1 MVGSPIPAIL
11 VFYPILTAA
20 AVYVIGRENKKI
32 RDYVVQLV
40 GATEFVAF
48 VIVAA
53 LFDETKGLSFA
64 WNGFAGMG
72 IHFTLDGFRVLYGLI
87 AALMWMMTALFSG
100 EYFAHYRNRNR
111 YYFFYLM
118 TLGATMGVFLSSDL
132 YTTFLF
138 FEMMSFTSYV
148 WVAHDEKPDSLRAAA
163 TYLAVAVIGGLVMLM
178 GLWMLYRAAGTLT
191 MASLYEACAA
201 CEDKRILYAAG
212 ICLLFGFGAKAGAFP
227 LHIWL
232 PKAHPVAPA
241 PASALLSGILTKSG
255 IFGILVVSCNVFSQ
269 NADWGALILTLGVI
283 TMAAGAVLALLSVDL
298 KRTLACSSM
307 SQIGFVLVGIGMLCI
322 LNGGGNGIGY
332 AEIAARGTLLH
343 MVNHSLIKLVLFMA
357 AGVVFMNV
365 HKLNLNDIR
374 GFGRKKPL
382 LHLAFLSGALGI
394 AGMPLFNGYISK
406 TLLHES
412 IVAAKKLG
420 LYAPIAD
427 WVGAAFPFGYGLNA
441 FTRFVTSPGT
451 LAVVEWLFLISG
463 GLTAAYML
471 KLYICLFWEKN
482 KDAEEQARFDG
493 MRAYMNKKSAFAIL
507 GSAVVL
513 PVMGLLPYVVTD
525 KIGMFGE
532 SMLHVLRTGAEH
544 EKVSYF
550 ALESLKGGLI
560 SLAIGVFVY
569 FGVVRTFLM
578 KEEGDGG
585 HKYVNR
591 LPAWFDLEN
600 GVYRP
605 LLLTIIPA
613 VLGFLCRVFDTL
625 ADGVLIALRKTVF
638 RESPIPH
645 EREEGT
651 VITDMAGTVG
661 DFIHRLLNRTIR
673 RKHPKVLA
681 NSYRHVIALKREE
694 FRENNMLI
702 ARSLS
707 FGLLLFCAGFLFTVI
722 YLLFRT

>member
-1 MVGSPIPAIL
+1 MVGNPIPAIL
-11 VFYPILTAA
+11 IFYPMFA
-20 AVYVIGRENKKI
+20 AVAVYLIGRDNKKI
-32 RDYVVQLV
+32 RDYIVQLV
-40 GATEFVAF
+40 GVTELLAF
-48 VIVAA
+48 VIVAVC
-53 LFDETKGLSFA
+53 FQKTDGLSFT
-64 WNGFAGMG
+64 WNGFAGLGM
-72 IHFTLDGFRVLYGLI
+72 HVSLDGFRVLYGLI

-118 TLGATMGVFLSSDL
+118 TLGATVGVFLSSDL

-138 FEMMSFTSYV
+138 FEIMSFTSYV
-148 WVAHDEKPDSLRAAA
+148 WVAHDEKSESLRAAA
-163 TYLAVAVIGGLVMLM
+163 TYLAVAVIGGLVLLM
-178 GLWMLYRAAGTLT
+178 GLFLLYRTVGTLT
-191 MASLYEACAA
+191 MASLYEVCAA
-201 CEDKRILYAAG
+201 CTDKRMLYAAG

-255 IFGILVVSCNVFSQ
+255 IFGILVISCNVFSR
-269 NADWGALILTLGVI
+269 NAVWGALILTLGVI
-283 TMAAGAVLALLSVDL
+283 TMVAGAVLALFSVDL

-307 SQIGFVLVGIGMLCI
+307 SQIGFILVGVGMLCI
-322 LNGGGNGIGY
+322 LNGGGNGVLH

-394 AGMPLFNGYISK
+394 AGVPLFNGYISK

-412 IVAAKKLG
+412 IVMAKELA
-420 LYAPIAD
+420 LHAPIAD
-427 WVGAAFPFGYGLNA
+427 WVGAAFPFGYEWNA
-441 FTRFVTSPGT
+441 FARFMTSPRI
-451 LAVVEWLFLISG
+451 LEIVEWLFLISG

-493 MRAYMNKKSAFAIL
+493 MRAYMNKKSAFAIV
-507 GSAVVL
+507 GSAALL
-513 PVMGLLPYVVTD
+513 PVMGLFPYLITD
-525 KIGMFGE
+525 RIGVFGE
-532 SMLHVLRTGAEH
+532 NILHVEPAH
-544 EKVSYF
+544 ETVSYF
-550 ALESLKGGLI
+550 GLESVKGGLI
-560 SLAIGVFVY
+560 SLAIGVVLY

-578 KEEGDGG
+578 KDEKSGEQL
-585 HKYVNR
+585 YINR
-591 LPAWFDLEN
+591 LPKWFDLEN

-605 LLLTIIPA
+605 VLLKGVPA
-613 VLGFLCRVFDTL
+613 VLGFLCRILDTL
-625 ADGVLIALRKTVF
+625 TDGILIVLRKTVF

-645 EREEGT
+645 EREQGT
-651 VITDMAGTVG
+651 IFTDMAGSVG
-661 DFIHRLLNRTIR
+661 DFFHRLFNRTIR
-673 RKHPKVLA
+673 RKHPKTLTR
-681 NSYRHVIALKREE
+681 SYRHVIALKREE
-694 FRENNMLI
+694 FRENNVLI

-722 YLLFRT
+722 YLLFRA

>member
-1 MVGSPIPAIL
+1 MTGNPTPAIL
-11 VFYPILTAA
+11 VFYPILTAF

-32 RDYVVQLV
+32 RDHVVQLV
-40 GATEFVAF
+40 AATELIAF

-53 LFDETKGLSFA
+53 LFQETNGLSFA
-64 WNGFAGMG
+64 WNGFAGLG
-72 IHFTLDGFRVLYGLI
+72 IHLTLDGFRVLYGLI

-111 YYFFYLM
+111 YYFFYLL
-118 TLGATMGVFLSSDL
+118 TLGATVGVFLSSDL

-138 FEMMSFTSYV
+138 FELMSFTSYV
-148 WVAHDEKPDSLRAAA
+148 WVAHDEKPESLRAAA
-163 TYLAVAVIGGLVMLM
+163 TYLSVAVIGGLVMLM
-178 GLWMLYRAAGTLT
+178 GLFLLYRTVGTLD

-201 CEDKRILYAAG
+201 CGDKRMLYAAG

-255 IFGILVVSCNVFSQ
+255 IFGILIVSCNVFSR
-269 NADWGALILTLGVI
+269 NADWGALILTLGLV
-283 TMAAGAVLALLSVDL
+283 TMVLGAVLALLSVDL

-307 SQIGFVLVGIGMLCI
+307 SQIGFILVGVGMLCI
-322 LNGGGNGIGY
+322 LNGGGNGVMD
-332 AEIAARGTLLH
+332 AEVAARGTLLH

-394 AGMPLFNGYISK
+394 AGVPLFNGYISK

-412 IVAAKKLG
+412 IVMATERAR
-420 LYAPIAD
+420 YAPLGD
-427 WVGAAFPFGYGLNA
+427 WVGAAFPFGFQVNA
-441 FTRFVTSPGT
+441 FTRFLTSPHM
-451 LAVVEWLFLISG
+451 LEVVEWLFLISG

-482 KDAEEQARFDG
+482 KDMAEQARFDG
-493 MRAYMNKKSAFAIL
+493 MRNYMNKKSAFAIV
-507 GSAVVL
+507 GSAVLL
-513 PVMGLLPYVVTD
+513 PVMGMFPYLITD
-525 KIGMFGE
+525 NVGVFGE
-532 SMLHVLRTGAEH
+532 SILHVVEAH
-544 EKVSYF
+544 EKISYF
-550 ALESLKGGLI
+550 AMVSLKGGLI
-560 SLAIGVFVY
+560 SLAIGIFVY

-578 KEEGDGG
+578 KDEEGGAQV
-585 HKYVNR
+585 YVNR
-591 LPAWFDLEN
+591 LPAWLDLEN

-605 LLLTIIPA
+605 LLLTVIPA
-613 VLGFLCRVFDTL
+613 ALGFVCRVCDTL
-625 ADGVLIALRKTVF
+625 ADGIVIVLRKTVF

-651 VITDMAGTVG
+651 ILTDMAGSVC
-661 DFIHRLLNRTIR
+661 DFFHRLFNRTFR
-673 RKHPKVLA
+673 RRHPKTLKS
-681 NSYRHVIALKREE
+681 SYRHVIAVKREE
-694 FRENNMLI
+694 FRENNVLI

>member
-1 MVGSPIPAIL
+1 MVGNPIPAIL
-11 VFYPILTAA
+11 IFYPMFA
-20 AVYVIGRENKKI
+20 AVAVYLIGRDNKKI
-32 RDYVVQLV
+32 RDYIVQLV
-40 GATEFVAF
+40 GVTELLAF
-48 VIVAA
+48 VIVAVC
-53 LFDETKGLSFA
+53 FQETGELSFT
-64 WNGFAGMG
+64 WNGFAGLGM
-72 IHFTLDGFRVLYGLI
+72 HVTLDGFRVLYGLI

-118 TLGATMGVFLSSDL
+118 TLGATVGVFLSSDL

-138 FEMMSFTSYV
+138 FEIMSFTSYV
-148 WVAHDEKPDSLRAAA
+148 WVAHDEKAESLRAAA

-178 GLWMLYRAAGTLT
+178 GLFLLYRTVGTLT
-191 MASLYEACAA
+191 MSSLYEACAA
-201 CEDKRILYAAG
+201 CTDKRMLYAAG

-255 IFGILVVSCNVFSQ
+255 IFGILVVSCNVFSR
-269 NADWGALILTLGVI
+269 NATWGALILTLGVI
-283 TMAAGAVLALLSVDL
+283 TMVAGAVLALFSVDL

-307 SQIGFVLVGIGMLCI
+307 SQIGFVLVGVGMLCI
-322 LNGGGNGIGY
+322 LNGGGNGVLH

-343 MVNHSLIKLVLFMA
+343 MVNHSLIKLVLFMT

-382 LHLAFLSGALGI
+382 LHLAFLFGALGI
-394 AGMPLFNGYISK
+394 AGVPLFNGYISK

-412 IVAAKKLG
+412 IVMAKELA
-420 LYAPIAD
+420 LHAPIAN
-427 WVGAAFPFGYGLNA
+427 WVGAAFPFGYELNA
-441 FTRFVTSPGT
+441 FSLFMTSPRV
-451 LAVVEWLFLISG
+451 LEIVEWLFLISG

-493 MRAYMNKKSAFAIL
+493 MKAYMNKKSAFAIV
-507 GSAVVL
+507 GSAVLL
-513 PVMGLLPYVVTD
+513 PVMGLFPYLITD
-525 KIGMFGE
+525 RIGVFGE
-532 SMLHVLRTGAEH
+532 NILHVEPACET
-544 EKVSYF
+544 VSYF
-550 ALESLKGGLI
+550 GLESLKGGFI
-560 SLAIGVFVY
+560 SLAIGVVLY

-578 KEEGDGG
+578 KDEKSGEQL
-585 HKYVNR
+585 YINR
-591 LPAWFDLEN
+591 LPKWFDLEN

-605 LLLTIIPA
+605 ILLKGIPA
-613 VLGFLCRVFDTL
+613 VLGFFCRILDTL
-625 ADGVLIALRKTVF
+625 TDGILIVLRKTVF

-645 EREEGT
+645 EREQGT
-651 VITDMAGTVG
+651 IFTDMAGSVG
-661 DFIHRLLNRTIR
+661 DFFHRLFNRTIR
-673 RKHPKVLA
+673 RKHPKTLTR
-681 NSYRHVIALKREE
+681 SYRQVIALKREE
-694 FRENNMLI
+694 FRENNVLI

-722 YLLFRT
+722 YLLFRA

>member
-1 MVGSPIPAIL
+1 MVGNPIPAIL
-11 VFYPILTAA
+11 IFYPMFA
-20 AVYVIGRENKKI
+20 AVAVYLIGRDNKKI
-32 RDYVVQLV
+32 RDYIVQLV
-40 GATEFVAF
+40 GVTELLAF
-48 VIVAA
+48 VIVAVC
-53 LFDETKGLSFA
+53 FQETGELSFT
-64 WNGFAGMG
+64 WNGFAGLGM
-72 IHFTLDGFRVLYGLI
+72 HVTLDGFRVLYGLI

-118 TLGATMGVFLSSDL
+118 TLGATVGVFLSSDL

-138 FEMMSFTSYV
+138 FEIMSFTSYV
-148 WVAHDEKPDSLRAAA
+148 WVAHDEKSESLRAAA
-163 TYLAVAVIGGLVMLM
+163 TYLAVAVIGGLVLLM
-178 GLWMLYRAAGTLT
+178 GLFLLYRTVGTLD

-201 CEDKRILYAAG
+201 CTDKRMLYTAG
-212 ICLLFGFGAKAGAFP
+212 VCLLFGFGAKAGAFP

-255 IFGILVVSCNVFSQ
+255 IFGILVVSCNVFSR
-269 NADWGALILTLGVI
+269 NATWGVLILTLGVI
-283 TMAAGAVLALLSVDL
+283 TMVAGAVLALFSVDL

-307 SQIGFVLVGIGMLCI
+307 SQIGFVLVGVGMLCI
-322 LNGGGNGIGY
+322 LNGGGNGVLR

-343 MVNHSLIKLVLFMA
+343 MVNHSLVKLVLFMA

-394 AGMPLFNGYISK
+394 AGVPLFNGYISK

-412 IVAAKKLG
+412 IVMAKELAI
-420 LYAPIAD
+420 YAPIGN
-427 WVGAAFPFGYGLNA
+427 WVGAACPFGFELNA
-441 FTRFVTSPGT
+441 FARFVTSPRV
-451 LAVVEWLFLISG
+451 LEILEWLFLISG

-493 MRAYMNKKSAFAIL
+493 MRAYMNKKSAFAIV
-507 GSAVVL
+507 GSAVLL
-513 PVMGLLPYVVTD
+513 PVMGLFPYLITD
-525 KIGMFGE
+525 KIGVFGE
-532 SMLHVLRTGAEH
+532 NILHVSPAH
-544 EKVSYF
+544 ETVSYF
-550 ALESLKGGLI
+550 GLESLKGGLI
-560 SLAIGVFVY
+560 SLAIGVVIY

-578 KEEGDGG
+578 KDEKSGEQL
-585 HKYVNR
+585 YINR
-591 LPAWFDLEN
+591 LPKWCDLEN

-605 LLLTIIPA
+605 VLLKGIPA
-613 VLGFLCRVFDTL
+613 VLGFFCRILDTL
-625 ADGVLIALRKTVF
+625 TDSILIVLRKTVF

-645 EREEGT
+645 EREQGT
-651 VITDMAGTVG
+651 IFTDMAGSVG
-661 DFIHRLLNRTIR
+661 DFFHRLLNRTIR
-673 RKHPKVLA
+673 RKHPKTLVR
-681 NSYRHVIALKREE
+681 SYRQVIALKREE
-694 FRENNMLI
+694 FRENNVLI

-722 YLLFRT
+722 YLLFRA

>member
-1 MVGSPIPAIL
+1 MVGNPIPAVL
-11 VFYPILTAA
+11 VFYPILMAF
-20 AVYVIGRENKKI
+20 AVYLIGRKNKKI
-32 RDYVVQLV
+32 RDVVVQLV
-40 GATEFVAF
+40 GVTEFLAF
-48 VIVAA
+48 VIVAV
-53 LFDETKGLSFA
+53 LFDKTEGLSFT
-64 WNGFAGMG
+64 WKGFAGLGM
-72 IHFTLDGFRVLYGLI
+72 HMTLDGFRVLYGLI
-87 AALMWMMTALFSG
+87 AALMWMMTSLFSG
-100 EYFAHYRNRNR
+100 EYFVHYRNRNR
-111 YYFFYLM
+111 YYFFYLL
-118 TLGATMGVFLSSDL
+118 TLGATVGVFLSSDL

-148 WVAHDEKPDSLRAAA
+148 WVAHDEKPDSLRAAT

-178 GLWMLYRAAGTLT
+178 GLFLLYRTIGTLT
-191 MASLYEACAA
+191 MASLYDACAA
-201 CEDKRILYAAG
+201 CGDKRTLYAAG

-255 IFGILVVSCNVFSQ
+255 IFGILIVSCNIFSH
-269 NADWGALILTLGVI
+269 NANWGALMVMLGVI
-283 TMAAGAVLALLSVDL
+283 TMVLGAVLALFSVDL

-307 SQIGFVLVGIGMLCI
+307 SQIGFILIGVGMLSI
-322 LNGGGNGIGY
+322 LNSEGTGMLH
-332 AEIAARGTLLH
+332 AEIAARGTILH

-382 LHLAFLSGALGI
+382 LHIAFLAGALGI

-412 IVAAKKLG
+412 IVAAEGIVKYG
-420 LYAPIAD
+420 PI
-427 WVGAAFPFGYGLNA
+427 
-441 FTRFVTSPGT
+441 
-451 LAVVEWLFLISG
+451 VEWLFLLSG

-482 KDAEEQARFDG
+482 KDAEEQTRFDG
-493 MRAYMNKKSAFAIL
+493 MKNYMNKKSAFAIV
-507 GSAVVL
+507 GSAVLL
-513 PVMGLLPYVVTD
+513 PVMGVFPNLITD
-525 KIGMFGE
+525 QIGVFGE
-532 SMLHVLRTGAEH
+532 SILHVEAGH
-544 EKVSYF
+544 ETVSYF
-550 ALESLKGGLI
+550 ALESLKGGFI
-560 SLAIGVFVY
+560 SLAIGIFVY

-578 KEEGDGG
+578 KDEKSGEQL
-585 HKYVNR
+585 YVNR
-591 LPAWFDLEN
+591 LPSWFDLEN

-605 LLLTIIPA
+605 LILKIIPA
-613 VLGFLCRVFDTL
+613 ILGCVCRIFDTL
-625 ADGVLIALRKTVF
+625 TDGILIVLRKTVF

-651 VITDMAGTVG
+651 ILTDMAGSVG
-661 DFIHRLLNRTIR
+661 DFFHGLLNRTIR
-673 RKHPKVLA
+673 RKHPKTLEH
-681 NSYRHVIALKREE
+681 SYRHIIALKRDE
-694 FRENNMLI
+694 FRENNVLI

-707 FGLLLFCAGFLFTVI
+707 FGLLMFCAGFLFTVI

>member
-1 MVGSPIPAIL
+1 MVGNPIPAIL
-11 VFYPILTAA
+11 IFYPMFA
-20 AVYVIGRENKKI
+20 AVAVYLIGRDNKKI
-32 RDYVVQLV
+32 RDYIVQLV
-40 GATEFVAF
+40 GVTELLAF
-48 VIVAA
+48 VIVAVC
-53 LFDETKGLSFA
+53 FQETGELSFT
-64 WNGFAGMG
+64 WNGFAGLGM
-72 IHFTLDGFRVLYGLI
+72 HVTLDGFRVLYGLI

-118 TLGATMGVFLSSDL
+118 TLGATVGVFLSSDL

-138 FEMMSFTSYV
+138 FEIMSFTSYV
-148 WVAHDEKPDSLRAAA
+148 WVAHDEKSESLRAAA
-163 TYLAVAVIGGLVMLM
+163 TYLAVAVIGGLVLLM
-178 GLWMLYRAAGTLT
+178 GLFLLYRTVGTLD

-201 CEDKRILYAAG
+201 CTDKRMLYTAG
-212 ICLLFGFGAKAGAFP
+212 VCLLFGFGAKAGAFP

-255 IFGILVVSCNVFSQ
+255 IFGILVVSCNVFSR
-269 NADWGALILTLGVI
+269 NATWGVLILTLGVI
-283 TMAAGAVLALLSVDL
+283 TMVAGAVLALFSVDL

-307 SQIGFVLVGIGMLCI
+307 SQIGFVLVGVGMLCI
-322 LNGGGNGIGY
+322 LNGGGNGVLR

-394 AGMPLFNGYISK
+394 AGVPLFNGYISK

-412 IVAAKKLG
+412 IVMAKELAI
-420 LYAPIAD
+420 YAPIGN
-427 WVGAAFPFGYGLNA
+427 WVGAACPFGFELNA
-441 FTRFVTSPGT
+441 FARFVTSPRI
-451 LAVVEWLFLISG
+451 LEILEWLFLISG

-493 MRAYMNKKSAFAIL
+493 MKAYMNKKSAFAIV
-507 GSAVVL
+507 GSAALL
-513 PVMGLLPYVVTD
+513 PVIGLFPYLITD
-525 KIGMFGE
+525 KIGAFGE
-532 SMLHVLRTGAEH
+532 NIFHVSPAH
-544 EKVSYF
+544 ETVSYF
-550 ALESLKGGLI
+550 GLESLKGGFI
-560 SLAIGVFVY
+560 SLAIGVVLY

-578 KEEGDGG
+578 KDEKSGEQL
-585 HKYVNR
+585 YINR
-591 LPAWFDLEN
+591 LPKWFDLEN

-605 LLLTIIPA
+605 VLLKGIPA
-613 VLGFLCRVFDTL
+613 VLGFLCRILDTL
-625 ADGVLIALRKTVF
+625 TDSILIVLRKTVF

-645 EREEGT
+645 EREQGT
-651 VITDMAGTVG
+651 IFTDMAGSVG
-661 DFIHRLLNRTIR
+661 DFFHRLLNRTIR
-673 RKHPKVLA
+673 RKHPKTLA
-681 NSYRHVIALKREE
+681 RSYRQVIALKREE
-694 FRENNMLI
+694 FRENNVLI

-722 YLLFRT
+722 YLLFRA

>member
-1 MVGSPIPAIL
+1 MMAGNPIPAIFI
-11 VFYPILTAA
+11 FYPMIA
-20 AVYVIGRENKKI
+20 AVAAYLVGRKNKKI
-32 RDYVVQLV
+32 RDIIVQLV
-40 GATEFVAF
+40 SITEFAAF
-48 VIVAA
+48 VVVAA
-53 LFDETKGLSFA
+53 FFDELKGVSFT
-64 WNGFAGMG
+64 WNGFAGLGM
-72 IHFTLDGFRVLYGLI
+72 HVTLDGFRVLYGLI
-87 AALMWMMTALFSG
+87 AAFMWMMTALFSG

-111 YYFFYLM
+111 YYFFYLI
-118 TLGATMGVFLSSDL
+118 TLGATVGVFLSLDL

-138 FEMMSFTSYV
+138 FELMSFTSYA
-148 WVAHDEKPDSLRAAA
+148 WVAHDEKPESLRAAA
-163 TYLAVAVIGGLVMLM
+163 TYIAVAVIGGLVMLM
-178 GLWMLYRAAGTLT
+178 GLFLLYRTAGTLT

-201 CEDKRILYAAG
+201 CEDKGMLYAAG

-255 IFGILVVSCNVFSQ
+255 IFGILVVSCEVFAH
-269 NADWGALILTLGVI
+269 NANWGAIILAIGVI

-307 SQIGFVLVGIGMLCI
+307 SQIGFILVGAGMLCI
-322 LNGGGNGIGY
+322 LNGGGNGVMD

-382 LHLAFLSGALGI
+382 LHLAFLFGALGI

-406 TLLHES
+406 TLIHES
-412 IVAAKKLG
+412 IVMAKERALH
-420 LYAPIAD
+420 APIAD
-427 WVGAAFPFGYGLNA
+427 FVGAAFPFGFHLNA
-441 FTRFVTSPGT
+441 FTRFMTNPDMLVI
-451 LAVVEWLFLISG
+451 LEWLFLISG

-482 KDAEEQARFDG
+482 KDTEEQARFDG
-493 MRAYMNKKSAFAIL
+493 MKAYMNKKSAFAIM
-507 GSAVVL
+507 GSAV
-513 PVMGLLPYVVTD
+513 LLPLMGMLPYLVTD
-525 KIGMFGE
+525 KIGVLGE
-532 SMLHVLRTGAEH
+532 SVLHVVSPA

-550 ALESLKGGLI
+550 AMESLKGGCI
-560 SLAIGVFVY
+560 SLAIGIFVY

-578 KEEGDGG
+578 KNGESGEQL
-585 HKYVNR
+585 YVNL
-591 LPAWFDLEN
+591 LPKWFDLEN

-605 LLLTIIPA
+605 LLLKGIPA
-613 VLGFLCRVFDTL
+613 VLGFFCRILDTL
-625 ADGVLIALRKTVF
+625 ADGVIVVLRKTVF
-638 RESPIPH
+638 HESPIPH

-651 VITDMAGTVG
+651 AFTDMAGSVG

-673 RKHPKVLA
+673 RKHPKMLA
-681 NSYRHVIALKREE
+681 HSYRHVIALKREE
-694 FRENNMLI
+694 FRENNVLI

>member
-1 MVGSPIPAIL
+1 MEGNPIPAIL
-11 VFYPILTAA
+11 IFYPMFA
-20 AVYVIGRENKKI
+20 AVAVYLIGRDNKKI
-32 RDYVVQLV
+32 RDYIVQLV
-40 GATEFVAF
+40 GVTELLAF
-48 VIVAA
+48 VIVAVC
-53 LFDETKGLSFA
+53 FQETRGLSFT
-64 WNGFAGMG
+64 WSGFAGLGM
-72 IHFTLDGFRVLYGLI
+72 HVTLDGFRVLYGLI

-100 EYFAHYRNRNR
+100 EYFVHYRNRNR

-118 TLGATMGVFLSSDL
+118 TLGATVGVFLSSDL

-138 FEMMSFTSYV
+138 FEIMSFTSYV
-148 WVAHDEKPDSLRAAA
+148 WVAHDEKSESLRAAA
-163 TYLAVAVIGGLVMLM
+163 TYLGVAVIGGLVMLM
-178 GLWMLYRAAGTLT
+178 GLFLLYRTVGTLD

-201 CEDKRILYAAG
+201 CTDKRMLYAAG

-255 IFGILVVSCNVFSQ
+255 IFGILVVSCNVFSR
-269 NADWGALILTLGVI
+269 NAAWGALILTLGVI
-283 TMAAGAVLALLSVDL
+283 TMVAGAVLALFSVDL

-307 SQIGFVLVGIGMLCI
+307 SQIGFILVGVGMLCI
-322 LNGGGNGIGY
+322 LNGGGNGVLH

-394 AGMPLFNGYISK
+394 AGVPLFNGYISK

-412 IVAAKKLG
+412 IVMAKELA
-420 LYAPIAD
+420 LHAPIAD
-427 WVGAAFPFGYGLNA
+427 WVGAAFPFGYEWNTFSL
-441 FTRFVTSPGT
+441 FVTSPRT
-451 LAVVEWLFLISG
+451 LEIVEWLFLISG

-493 MRAYMNKKSAFAIL
+493 MKAYMNKKSAFAIV
-507 GSAVVL
+507 GSAALL
-513 PVMGLLPYVVTD
+513 PVMGSLPYLITD
-525 KIGMFGE
+525 KIGAFGE
-532 SMLHVLRTGAEH
+532 NIFHVSPAH
-544 EKVSYF
+544 ETVSYF
-550 ALESLKGGLI
+550 GLESLKGGLI
-560 SLAIGVFVY
+560 SLAIGVVLY

-578 KEEGDGG
+578 KDEKSGEQL
-585 HKYVNR
+585 YINR
-591 LPAWFDLEN
+591 LPKWFDLEN

-605 LLLTIIPA
+605 ILLKGIPA
-613 VLGFLCRVFDTL
+613 VLGFFCRILDTL
-625 ADGVLIALRKTVF
+625 TDGILIVLRKTVF

-645 EREEGT
+645 EREQGT
-651 VITDMAGTVG
+651 IFTDMAGSVG
-661 DFIHRLLNRTIR
+661 DFFHRLLNRTIR
-673 RKHPKVLA
+673 RKHPKTLTR
-681 NSYRHVIALKREE
+681 SYRQVIALKREE
-694 FRENNMLI
+694 FRENNVLI

-722 YLLFRT
+722 YLLFRA

>member
-1 MVGSPIPAIL
+1 MEGNPIPAIL
-11 VFYPILTAA
+11 IFYPMFA
-20 AVYVIGRENKKI
+20 AVAVYLIGRDNKKI
-32 RDYVVQLV
+32 RDYIVQLV
-40 GATEFVAF
+40 GVTELLAF
-48 VIVAA
+48 VIVAVC
-53 LFDETKGLSFA
+53 FQETRGLSFT
-64 WNGFAGMG
+64 WSGFAGLGM
-72 IHFTLDGFRVLYGLI
+72 HVTLDGFRVLYGLI

-100 EYFAHYRNRNR
+100 EYFVHYRNRNR

-118 TLGATMGVFLSSDL
+118 TLGATVGVFLSSDL

-138 FEMMSFTSYV
+138 FEIMSFTSYV
-148 WVAHDEKPDSLRAAA
+148 WVAHDEKSESLRAAA
-163 TYLAVAVIGGLVMLM
+163 TYLGVAVIGGLVMLM
-178 GLWMLYRAAGTLT
+178 GLFLLYRTVGTLD

-201 CEDKRILYAAG
+201 CTDKRMLYAAG

-255 IFGILVVSCNVFSQ
+255 IFGILVVSCNVFSR
-269 NADWGALILTLGVI
+269 NAAWGALILTLGVI
-283 TMAAGAVLALLSVDL
+283 TMVAGAVLALFSVDL

-307 SQIGFVLVGIGMLCI
+307 SQIGFILVGVGMLCI
-322 LNGGGNGIGY
+322 LNGGGNGVLH

-394 AGMPLFNGYISK
+394 AGVPLFNGYISK

-412 IVAAKKLG
+412 IVMAKELAI
-420 LYAPIAD
+420 YAPIAD
-427 WVGAAFPFGYGLNA
+427 WVGAAFPFGYEWNTFSL
-441 FTRFVTSPGT
+441 FVTSPRT
-451 LAVVEWLFLISG
+451 LEIVEWLFLISG

-493 MRAYMNKKSAFAIL
+493 MKAYMNKKSAFAIV
-507 GSAVVL
+507 GSAALL
-513 PVMGLLPYVVTD
+513 PVMGSLPYLITD
-525 KIGMFGE
+525 KIGAFGE
-532 SMLHVLRTGAEH
+532 NIFHVSPAH
-544 EKVSYF
+544 EAVSYF
-550 ALESLKGGLI
+550 GFESLKGGLI
-560 SLAIGVFVY
+560 SLAIGVVLY

-578 KEEGDGG
+578 KDEKSGEQL
-585 HKYVNR
+585 YINR
-591 LPAWFDLEN
+591 LPKWFDLEN

-605 LLLTIIPA
+605 ILLKGIPA
-613 VLGFLCRVFDTL
+613 VLGFLCRILDTL
-625 ADGVLIALRKTVF
+625 TDGILIVLRKTVF

-645 EREEGT
+645 EREQGT
-651 VITDMAGTVG
+651 IFTDMAGSVG
-661 DFIHRLLNRTIR
+661 DFFHRLLNRTIR
-673 RKHPKVLA
+673 RKHPKTLTR
-681 NSYRHVIALKREE
+681 SYRQVIALKREE
-694 FRENNMLI
+694 FRENNVLI

-722 YLLFRT
+722 YLLFRA

>member
-1 MVGSPIPAIL
+1 MEGNPIPAIL
-11 VFYPILTAA
+11 IFYPMFAA
-20 AVYVIGRENKKI
+20 IAVYLIGRDNKKI
-32 RDYVVQLV
+32 RDYIVQLV
-40 GATEFVAF
+40 GVTELLAF
-48 VIVAA
+48 VIVAVC
-53 LFDETKGLSFA
+53 FQETRGLSFT
-64 WNGFAGMG
+64 WNGFAGLGM
-72 IHFTLDGFRVLYGLI
+72 HVTLDGFRVLYGLI

-118 TLGATMGVFLSSDL
+118 TLGATVGVFLSSDL

-138 FEMMSFTSYV
+138 FEIMSFTSYV
-148 WVAHDEKPDSLRAAA
+148 WVAHDEKSESLRAAA
-163 TYLAVAVIGGLVMLM
+163 TYLGVAVIGGLVMLM
-178 GLWMLYRAAGTLT
+178 GLFLLYRTVGTLD

-201 CEDKRILYAAG
+201 CTDKRMLYAAG

-255 IFGILVVSCNVFSQ
+255 IFGILVVSCNVFSR
-269 NADWGALILTLGVI
+269 NAAWGALILTLGVI
-283 TMAAGAVLALLSVDL
+283 TMVAGAVLALFSVDL

-307 SQIGFVLVGIGMLCI
+307 SQIGFILVGVGMLCI
-322 LNGGGNGIGY
+322 LNGGGNGVLH

-394 AGMPLFNGYISK
+394 AGVPLFNGYISK

-412 IVAAKKLG
+412 IVMAKELA
-420 LYAPIAD
+420 LHAPIAD
-427 WVGAAFPFGYGLNA
+427 WVGAAFPFGYEWNTFSL
-441 FTRFVTSPGT
+441 FVTSPRT
-451 LAVVEWLFLISG
+451 LEIVEWLFLISG

-493 MRAYMNKKSAFAIL
+493 MKAYMNKKSAFAIV
-507 GSAVVL
+507 GSAALL
-513 PVMGLLPYVVTD
+513 PVMGSLPYLITD
-525 KIGMFGE
+525 KIGAFGE
-532 SMLHVLRTGAEH
+532 NIFHVSPAH
-544 EKVSYF
+544 EAVSYF
-550 ALESLKGGLI
+550 GLESLKGGLI
-560 SLAIGVFVY
+560 SLAIGVVLY

-578 KEEGDGG
+578 KDEKSGEQL
-585 HKYVNR
+585 YINR
-591 LPAWFDLEN
+591 LPKWFDLEN

-605 LLLTIIPA
+605 ILLKGIPA
-613 VLGFLCRVFDTL
+613 VLGFLCRILDTL
-625 ADGVLIALRKTVF
+625 TDGILIVLRKTVF

-645 EREEGT
+645 EREQGT
-651 VITDMAGTVG
+651 IFTDMAGSVG
-661 DFIHRLLNRTIR
+661 DFFHRLLNRTIR
-673 RKHPKVLA
+673 RKHPKTLTR
-681 NSYRHVIALKREE
+681 SYRQVIALKREE
-694 FRENNMLI
+694 FRENNVLI

-722 YLLFRT
+722 YLLFRA

>member
-1 MVGSPIPAIL
+1 MVGNPIPAIL
-11 VFYPILTAA
+11 IFYPMFA
-20 AVYVIGRENKKI
+20 AVAVYLIGRDNKKI
-32 RDYVVQLV
+32 RDYIVQLV
-40 GATEFVAF
+40 GVTEFLAF
-48 VIVAA
+48 VIVAVC
-53 LFDETKGLSFA
+53 FQETGGLSFA
-64 WNGFAGMG
+64 WNGFAGLGM
-72 IHFTLDGFRVLYGLI
+72 HVTLDGFRVLYGLI

-118 TLGATMGVFLSSDL
+118 TLGATVGVFLSSDL

-138 FEMMSFTSYV
+138 FEIMSLTSYV
-148 WVAHDEKPDSLRAAA
+148 WVAHDEKPESLRAAA

-178 GLWMLYRAAGTLT
+178 GLFLLYRTVGTLD
-191 MASLYEACAA
+191 MASLYEVCAA
-201 CEDKRILYAAG
+201 CEDKRMLYAAG

-255 IFGILVVSCNVFSQ
+255 IFGILVVSCNVFSR
-269 NADWGALILTLGVI
+269 NATWGALILTLGVI
-283 TMAAGAVLALLSVDL
+283 TMVAGAVLALLSVDL

-307 SQIGFVLVGIGMLCI
+307 SQIGFILVGVGMLCI
-322 LNGGGNGIGY
+322 LNGGGNGVLH

-374 GFGRKKPL
+374 GFGWKKPL

-394 AGMPLFNGYISK
+394 AGVPLFNGYISK

-412 IVAAKKLG
+412 IVMAKELA
-420 LYAPIAD
+420 LHAPVAN
-427 WVGAAFPFGYGLNA
+427 WVGAAFPFGYGWNA
-441 FTRFVTSPGT
+441 FARFVTSPRV
-451 LAVVEWLFLISG
+451 LEIVEWLFLISG

-493 MRAYMNKKSAFAIL
+493 MKAYMNKKSAFAIV
-507 GSAVVL
+507 GSAVLL
-513 PVMGLLPYVVTD
+513 PVMGLFPYLITD
-525 KIGMFGE
+525 RIGVFGE
-532 SMLHVLRTGAEH
+532 NILHVETACET
-544 EKVSYF
+544 VSYF
-550 ALESLKGGLI
+550 GLESLKGGLI
-560 SLAIGVFVY
+560 SLAIGIVLY

-578 KEEGDGG
+578 KDEKSGEQL
-585 HKYVNR
+585 YINR
-591 LPAWFDLEN
+591 LPKWFDLEN

-605 LLLTIIPA
+605 VLLKGIPA
-613 VLGFLCRVFDTL
+613 VLGFLCRILDTL
-625 ADGVLIALRKTVF
+625 TDGILIVFRKTIF

-645 EREEGT
+645 EREQGT
-651 VITDMAGTVG
+651 IFTDMAGSVG
-661 DFIHRLLNRTIR
+661 DFFHRLLNRTIR
-673 RKHPKVLA
+673 RKHPKTLA
-681 NSYRHVIALKREE
+681 RSYRQVIALKREE
-694 FRENNMLI
+694 FRENNVLI

-722 YLLFRT
+722 YLLFRA